1 MTYRKPIPD
10 EPAAAFAR
18 MAVEAAM
25 EGGHDEAERLARI
38 AERFA
43 RLRLKLEPGE
53 LAGLGRM
60 RRQEIR
66 IDRLAYLVDVM
77 IDTLGPFLDAARLAA
92 AEDPCGQ
99 GPLKPLRPR
108 SRPCAT
114 PAETT
119 PDAPA

>member
-1 MTYRKPIPD
+1 MAYRKPVPH

-18 MAVEAAM
+18 MAVDAGQ
-25 EGGHDEAERLARI
+25 EGDLTEAERLARL

-60 RRQEIR
+60 RRQEVR
-66 IDRLAYLVDVM
+66 IDRLAFLVDIM
-77 IDTLGPFLDAARLAA
+77 IDTLGPFLDAARLAEA
-92 AEDPCGQ
+92 QDPCGE
-99 GPLKPLRPR
+99 GPLKLRRPR
-108 SRPCAT
+108 SRSCAT
-114 PAETT
+114 PAATT